1 MRKIL
6 VVVCMCLAV
15 LSSPLVTNAENKK
28 VAVAFIAKDSMDYPR
43 ATVVYE
49 PGMIKRYAIING
61 TSSNLEVDDM
71 LFGNVDRF
79 ERGRFYNITQ
89 RKELSAD
96 VVSYGMNKEQ
106 VLNWLSDEME
116 NFNRE
121 AVERILD

>member
-6 VVVCMCLAV
+6 IVVCMCLAV

-28 VAVAFIAKDSMDYPR
+28 VAVAFIAKDRMDYPR

-61 TSSNLEVDDM
+61 TSLNLEVDDL